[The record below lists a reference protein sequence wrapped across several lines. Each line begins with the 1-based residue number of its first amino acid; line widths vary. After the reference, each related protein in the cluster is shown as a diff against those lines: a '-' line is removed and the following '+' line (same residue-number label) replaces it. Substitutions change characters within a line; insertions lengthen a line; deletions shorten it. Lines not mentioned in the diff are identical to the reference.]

1 MNNCTDPVVNQVKK
15 WCTYSWS
22 KKINFMDWVAYWWG
36 RYGSTSPSTKVLHGA
51 NSNLDLIHDCFIH
64 LSVCGN
70 KFYSIDAWPMCLVVP
85 WNQDPFKG
93 ASYWWQSWV
102 LKPLTDIRWS
112 IILPEIIK
120 CLFYR
125 LNLSRP
131 SHWQK
136 SFVTF
141 GLGSSSQILV
151 ANWKNIHASFTD
163 KE

>member
-1 MNNCTDPVVNQVKK
+1 MENFSSMQMNNRAVPEVNQVRK
-15 WCTYSWS
+15 WCTFSWS

-51 NSNLDLIHDCFIH
+51 NSNLDLIQDCFIH

-112 IILPEIIK
+112 IILPEINK
-120 CLFYR
+120 CF
-125 LNLSRP
+125 LSFKP
-131 SHWQK
+131 
-136 SFVTF
+136 VTPKPLTKKF
-141 GLGSSSQILV
+141 CYFWSG
-151 ANWKNIHASFTD
+151 F
-163 KE
+163 